1 MRLLLD
7 THTFLWWV
15 TDNSRLSDEA
25 RRLVADGANEVFLSV
40 ASAWE
45 IVVKAALGR
54 IQLDDDVD
62 SFIGGQ
68 VEANAFQVLPIHLR
82 HALAVGGLPDLHR
95 DPFDR
100 MLVAQALSEGLAI
113 VSADRQLA
121 QYPVEVAW

>member
-7 THTFLWWV
+7 TDTFLWWV

-100 MLVAQALSEGLAI
+100 MLVAQARSEGLAI